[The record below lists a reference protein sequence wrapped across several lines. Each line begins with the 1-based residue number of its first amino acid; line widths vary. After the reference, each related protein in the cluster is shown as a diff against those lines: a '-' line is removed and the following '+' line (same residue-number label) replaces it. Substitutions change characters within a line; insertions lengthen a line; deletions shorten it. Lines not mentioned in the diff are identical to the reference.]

1 MMDEVEKCVASRTKF
16 LDEYFTIPDDMQNE
30 VQTFIADIT
39 LLGNTCSSATEFEEK
54 FASEGLSDRFN
65 AILPKCTPKPV
76 KMTKEQKQQSRKIAK
91 EILVENRDEL
101 LSDTVDHVANRGMN
115 ELRDKAIADTRKA
128 MIEEGTMADYTIAK
142 NYIEDG
148 TRFVSFL
155 RNKFKKK

>member
-1 MMDEVEKCVASRTKF
+1 MIDDVKRCVDLRINF
-16 LDEYFTIPDDMQNE
+16 FNEYFTIPENMQNE
-30 VQTFIADIT
+30 VDIFIADVT
-39 LLGNTCSSATEFEEK
+39 LLGNNCKNATEFEEK
-54 FASEGLSDRFN
+54 FVSEGLSERFN
-65 AILPKCTPKPV
+65 AILPKCIQKPV

-101 LSDTVDHVANRGMN
+101 LSDTVDHVANRGVN